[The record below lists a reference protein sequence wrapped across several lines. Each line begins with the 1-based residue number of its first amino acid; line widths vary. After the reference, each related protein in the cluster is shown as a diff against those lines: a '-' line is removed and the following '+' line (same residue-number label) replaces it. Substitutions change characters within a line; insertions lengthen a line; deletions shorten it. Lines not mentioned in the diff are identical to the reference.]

1 MPFCHAY
8 CLYAYPLGLCTNIHI
23 NVRMRVYCLRLIYYL
38 EKSSTYTGIVHYLIH
53 SKYAL
58 NTF

>member
-23 NVRMRVYCLRLIYYL
+23 NVHMHVYCLRYI
-38 EKSSTYTGIVHYLIH
+38 T
-53 SKYAL
+53 KYITKKKAAF
-58 NTF
+58 TQVQFIT